1 MSNNI
6 KKKKTDKK
14 KLKNIKTNE
23 NEYLKNIMPN
33 INAVEL
39 KSSLQIINSINY
51 DLDTLSNE
59 LRYNNIIKQPF
70 SNNINNFKTIN
81 NAEYYYDKEDLEMK
95 ELLLKTNLLLKN
107 NNFHKQIIK
116 SYEKKLFHSN
126 FNNNNNNINNYNSFN
141 YNRKYNTNNNAKF
154 NNNYH
159 LNKNDFVINNKKP
172 EKVNYLNSQFYY
184 QNHPQHSSY
193 NIRKDNINKMK
204 SKKYVLKSSMDKNIN
219 KRTKKLENLT
229 LYINDYKRKPVV
241 YSQPSSKRINT
252 NINYRFA

>member
-6 KKKKTDKK
+6 KKKKKDKK

-23 NEYLKNIMPN
+23 NEDLKNIMPN

-126 FNNNNNNINNYNSFN
+126 FNNNNNINDCDSFN

-184 QNHPQHSSY
+184 QNLPHHSSY

-204 SKKYVLKSSMDKNIN
+204 SKKNVLKSSMDKNIN

-241 YSQPSSKRINT
+241 YSQPGSKRINT